1 MGKMTKLWENNYMV
15 DSEVEEFTVGSDNL
29 LDQKLIGYDCQAS
42 IAYAKMLAKKGFIT
56 KEEEENLTLEL
67 NKIIER
73 SENGAFEIAQ
83 SDEDCHTAI
92 ENHLTAK
99 LGNTGK
105 KIHTGRSRNEQVLV
119 ALRLY
124 YKDELQRTKKSTEVL
139 IDNIKKFAEKYGE
152 TKMPGYTHMRK
163 AMPSSVGVWAGS
175 FVDSMKDNI
184 KILNFVLSLVDQC
197 PLGTGAGYGSPIKAD
212 QNFLAKE
219 LGFSKTQKNPIY
231 CQNSRGKFESNILH
245 TLTQI
250 MADLN
255 KIASDLIL
263 FSMPEFSFFEL
274 PEELCTGSSLMPQKK
289 NPDVL
294 EVLRANYQV
303 VLGLEHQV
311 KTIGSNLPSGY
322 NRDIQLTKEPVMK
335 GIEITQK
342 CLGMASL
349 LFSKLMI
356 NKKNCEGAMTNELF
370 ATDKVH
376 ELVKEGVPFRDA
388 YKQVASSGK
397 WRKEFILAGI

>member
-1 MGKMTKLWENNYMV
+1 MAKLWETNCITG
-15 DSEVEEFTVGSDNL
+15 SEVEGFTVGSDNI

-56 KEEEENLTLEL
+56 KEEEKSITLEL

-73 SENGAFEIAQ
+73 SENGAFEISQ

-99 LGNTGK
+99 LGDTGK
-105 KIHTGRSRNEQVLV
+105 KLHTGRSRNEQVLV

-124 YKDELQRTKKSTEVL
+124 YKDEMQGTRRLIGALIESLGSFSKKHSKTE
-139 IDNIKKFAEKYGE
+139 
-152 TKMPGYTHMRK
+152 MPGYTHMRK
-163 AMPSSVGVWAGS
+163 AMPSSAGAWAGS
-175 FVDSMKDNI
+175 FVDSMKDNL
-184 KILNFVLSLVDQC
+184 KLLNSVLSLVDQC

-212 QNFLAKE
+212 QHFLAKE
-219 LGFSKTQKNPIY
+219 LGFSKAQKNPIY
-231 CQNSRGKFESNILH
+231 CQNSRGKFESSILH
-245 TLTQI
+245 TLTQV

-255 KIASDLIL
+255 KIASDLLL

-274 PEELCTGSSLMPQKK
+274 PRELCTGSSLMPQKK

-294 EVLRANYQV
+294 ELLRGNYHI
-303 VLGLEHQV
+303 VLGLEYQV
-311 KTIGSNLPSGY
+311 KSIGSNLPSGY

-335 GIEITQK
+335 GFEVTNK

-349 LFSKLMI
+349 IFSKLKI
-356 NKKNCEGAMTNELF
+356 NKNKCGGAMTDELF

-376 ELVKEGVPFRDA
+376 ALVKAGMPFRDA
-388 YKQVASSGK
+388 YREVASSEK
-397 WRKEFILAGI
+397 WRKEFKLAGI